1 MKCETEEKERLDEKE
16 RLGEKELR
24 RAPRSFKIGKE
35 IGKGR
40 FRLVVR

>member
-1 MKCETEEKERLDEKE
+1 VRQEKERLE
-16 RLGEKELR
+16 EKELR

-35 IGKGR
+35 ELVKGR